1 MQVFFFT
8 LSFGASIGTKKGLD
22 EVNKACHLYLLML
35 ITLSDYVERCLE
47 YNSQTLFHFLI
58 IFQTKFPFLHKSR
71 VKWFPVA
78 FQNVASEIAR
88 LLLNFKFLA

>member
-1 MQVFFFT
+1 MLEEIKECRLQISALIFKMNASFFFT

-47 YNSQTLFHFLI
+47 YNSQTLFHF
-58 IFQTKFPFLHKSR
+58 S
-71 VKWFPVA
+71 
-78 FQNVASEIAR
+78 
-88 LLLNFKFLA
+88 NF